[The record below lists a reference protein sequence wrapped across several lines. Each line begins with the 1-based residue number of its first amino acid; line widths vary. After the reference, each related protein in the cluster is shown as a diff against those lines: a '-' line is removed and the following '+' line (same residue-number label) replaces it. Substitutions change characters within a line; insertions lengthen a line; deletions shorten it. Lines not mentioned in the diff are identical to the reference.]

1 MCYRE
6 PRGDI
11 GILCSTW
18 EGVEGIVMR
27 GHGSSRGSL
36 GCCDKKGGHN

>member
-6 PRGDI
+6 LRGDI
-11 GILCSTW
+11 GILCRTW

-27 GHGSSRGSL
+27 GHGSCRGSL
-36 GCCDKKGGHN
+36 GYCDKKGGHN